1 MSYAEGKLQ
10 TILAVQPI
18 VGNLFVPRNCSA
30 TWIQGEYA
38 GTCSL
43 ASPINMCGEVQ
54 QIPPEHLDSL
64 EVVSQYGRQQ
74 SYPAGVG
81 VPETDLLVYVT
92 STEGLCDS
100 STLAYASPC
109 HLDQGDRPIV
119 GSINFCPGV
128 VAPTTD
134 ALQLAS
140 DQAVALHEMIH
151 LVGFSMTLFSYFR
164 DEAGTPRTQRCPD
177 APGCSEDDRPG
188 DPPYNPETD
197 SFFLDNS
204 TVAAAERRGR
214 AVRYLATPSVRG
226 VARSYFGC
234 AALPGAELEGSG
246 NAEATVGS
254 HWEKRVLFTE
264 LMTGSTSAAFPEVLS
279 EFTLALLDD
288 SGWYQVTAPGPRAG
302 SGGGDGGGRAGGGD
316 QRPAGRPSA
325 GPGEARPGAAPRGE
339 GRREAEG
346 GCGLVSLRR
355 GGGGRGLEAGKGCA
369 CVGGERA

>member
-1 MSYAEGKLQ
+1 M
-10 TILAVQPI
+10 
-18 VGNLFVPRNCSA
+18 PRNCSA

-302 SGGGDGGGRAGGGD
+302 SGGATGAGGVEGVISVRRGALPQGPARPDPARPREGRGGGR
-316 QRPAGRPSA
+316 QK
-325 GPGEARPGAAPRGE
+325 GAVGWCRTAWW
-339 GRREAEG
+339 RREG
-346 GCGLVSLRR
+346 T
-355 GGGGRGLEAGKGCA
+355 
-369 CVGGERA
+369 